1 MKLYSIASG
10 SSGNSVYV
18 GSGETNRGILI
29 DAGISKKRMEEG
41 LALEHTSFEQID
53 GIFIT
58 HEHSDHISG
67 LGPVLRKY
75 EIPVYA
81 TEGTIVYILGSGKCG
96 KVKESLFQCVKPDVS
111 VPVGGM
117 EVMPFAM
124 SHDAAEPVCYTIRE
138 GGYKVAVAT
147 DMGEYDDYTF
157 SHLEDCDGILLEAN
171 HDINMLQAGHYPYSL
186 KLRILGKEGH
196 LSNDACGRMLRRLVH
211 YKLRYILLGHLSQE
225 NNYPELAYQ
234 TVKYELEQEGEHAAR
249 DGGSLFLQVAGRMAP
264 TPPVIVS

>member
-10 SSGNSVYV
+10 SSGNSIYV

-41 LALEHTSFEQID
+41 LAMEHTSFEQID

-67 LGPVLRKY
+67 LGPVMRKY
-75 EIPVYA
+75 GISVYA
-81 TEGTIVYILGSGKCG
+81 TEGTIDYILGSGKCG
-96 KVKESLFQCVKPDVS
+96 KVDESLFQCVRSDSS

-117 EVMPFAM
+117 EIMPFVI

-138 GGYKVAVAT
+138 GGHKVAVAT

-196 LSNDACGRMLRRLVH
+196 LSNDACGRMLRRLIH
-211 YKLRYILLGHLSQE
+211 YRLRYILLGHLSQE
-225 NNYPELAYQ
+225 NNYPELAYE
-234 TVKYELEQEGEHAAR
+234 TVKYELEQEGEQPVR
-249 DGGSLFLQVAGRMAP
+249 DGGLFLRVAGRMAP

>member
-10 SSGNSVYV
+10 SSGNSIYV
-18 GSGETNRGILI
+18 GSGETDRGILI
-29 DAGISKKRMEEG
+29 DAGISRKRMEDG
-41 LALEHTSFEQID
+41 LALERTSFEHID

-58 HEHSDHISG
+58 HEHADHISG

-81 TEGTIVYILGSGKCG
+81 TEGTIDYIMRSGKCG
-96 KVKESLFQCVKPDVS
+96 RIKETLFQCVKPDV
-111 VPVGGM
+111 PVSIGGM

-138 GGYKVAVAT
+138 GANKVAVAT

-171 HDINMLQAGHYPYSL
+171 HDINMLQAGRYPYSL

-196 LSNDACGRMLRRLVH
+196 LSNDACGRMLRRLIH

-225 NNYPELAYQ
+225 NNYPELAYE
-234 TVKYELEQEGEHAAR
+234 TVRYELEQEGEQAGR
-249 DGGSLFLQVAGRMAP
+249 DGDGLFLQVAGRQSP